1 MFRLLIEIAKSVL
14 GVATCSVALRL
25 LVPIV
30 KSLLGIAQFAALA
43 RIAERSG
50 LRNTWLHPVAERF
63 SSSTGLNEG
72 YIEILILGIL
82 AFWLM
87 SLVSALS
94 RSLSSAL
101 AKDNRPL

>member
-1 MFRLLIEIAKSVL
+1 MIRLLFGIAKSVL

-25 LVPIV
+25 LIPLV

-50 LRNTWLHPVAERF
+50 LRNTWLHPVSERL

-82 AFWLM
+82 SFWLM

-101 AKDNRPL
+101 AKDNRPV